1 MMKEV
6 KQQLR
11 GSICP
16 AIIPLKLSR
25 EAYYETMSNLI
36 NWQIESESHGVS
48 ITGTSGGSNFL
59 TLEERV
65 NVMPA
70 PVKVTNGSSVRGI
83 AN

>member
-16 AIIPLKLSR
+16 AIIPFKLSR

-36 NWQIESESHGVS
+36 NWQTESESHGVS
-48 ITGTSGGSNFL
+48 ITGTSGG
-59 TLEERV
+59 V
-65 NVMPA
+65 
-70 PVKVTNGSSVRGI
+70 
-83 AN
+83 